1 MEVKIGWLY
10 PDLMSTYGDRGNII
24 ALTYRMQKRGIK
36 STIIKISLSEPAD
49 LIKKVDLLFMG
60 GAQDKQQE
68 IVNLDLLKN
77 KGKFL
82 LEAIEIGVPG
92 LYVCG
97 AYQFL
102 GKYYQAADGEKI
114 LGLGIFDVY
123 TINPGVSSPRLI
135 GNIAAQ
141 TDITGSEIILA
152 GFENH
157 GGRTYLNNPNNAF
170 AKVINGYGNN
180 GNDLT
185 EGYVY
190 KNSIGTY
197 LHGPILPKNPSLT
210 DFLIQQALRKKYKK
224 EISLLKIDDSL
235 EDKAKEIVLK
245 RIRNKNFLN
254 LFLK

>member
-1 MEVKIGWLY
+1 MQVKIGWLY

-24 ALTYRMQKRGIK
+24 ALTYRIQKRGIK
-36 STIIKISLSEPAD
+36 STIIKISLSEPGD

-82 LEAIEIGVPG
+82 FETIERGVPG

-135 GNIAAQ
+135 GNIAAK
-141 TDITGSEIILA
+141 TNITGSEIILV

-157 GGRTYLNNPNNAF
+157 GGRTYLSNPNNAL
-170 AKVINGYGNN
+170 AKVIRGYGNN

-197 LHGPILPKNPSLT
+197 LHGPILPKNPSLA
-210 DFLIQQALRKKYKK
+210 DFLIRQALKKKYKK
-224 EISLLKIDDSL
+224 EVSLPKIDDSL
-235 EDKAKEIVLK
+235 EDEAKDIVLK
-245 RIRNKNFLN
+245 KIMSKNF
-254 LFLK
+254 FKQFFK